1 MKKTLVLTL
10 VLWLVSAIPTAAV
23 DDPEPVSIVAT
34 TEVLGSV
41 VGQLA
46 GDVADVTTLMRDG
59 VDPHSW
65 QPSARDSEAIFEA
78 DVVVANGLDLEEGL
92 ASVLEQAEADG
103 VTVFHAAD
111 HVRLR
116 STAGADPDHS
126 EEADHSD
133 EPDHNEHPLTTT
145 DTPPTRLTHQTP
157 RTAPHNCSPPD
168 PHEHQPNHHTQ
179 ITKEAVARNA
189 VAAAASSRLGRAAP
203 PRLHC
208 RRAK

>member
-1 MKKTLVLTL
+1 MKKTLALTL
-10 VLWLVSAIPTAAV
+10 ILWLVSAIPTAAV

-41 VGQLA
+41 VSQLA

-116 STAGADPDHS
+116 STAGVEPDHS
-126 EEADHSD
+126 EEADHSA
-133 EPDHNEHPLTTT
+133 EPDSSAVPTTARR
-145 DTPPTRLTHQTP
+145 PTTITP
-157 RTAPHNCSPPD
+157 RATPTSGSIRWPCATWSWRSTRC
-168 PHEHQPNHHTQ
+168 
-179 ITKEAVARNA
+179 
-189 VAAAASSRLGRAAP
+189 
-203 PRLHC
+203 
-208 RRAK
+208 